1 MTPAFPDHDPSLAP
15 PTAAAPVDA
24 VAPQAAAGMVKLPP
38 ERLAAIDTKAEQF
51 ADLVLREPVR
61 SEPFRQSVEGM
72 HALGTREIREAAG
85 MSSRLLERPVTAMKS
100 GGFGEGSAV
109 TKSLLD
115 LRRTLEDLDPARQ
128 GNLFAPRKLLGLI
141 PWGNR
146 LEEYFREYQSAELH
160 IRSILESLQ
169 RGQDELRLDNASLEE
184 EKAAA
189 WQSIE
194 RLEQYAQLGRRI
206 DAALTGR
213 LPQLETSDP
222 EKARVV
228 KEEML
233 FYVRQKVQD
242 LMTQLAVTIHGY
254 MAMEMI
260 RRNNLELIKGVDR
273 ATTTTVSAL
282 RTAVVVAQALGS
294 QKLVLE
300 QIATLNETT
309 GNMIASTSSM
319 LRTQAGAV
327 HAQASGGTV
336 ELAKLQQA
344 FTNVYETM
352 DMVAGFKTQ
361 ALAGMQQ
368 TVEALSR
375 EIERSRPY
383 LERARAEADSP
394 AALSDGTAAA
404 PSGGPPT
411 RGG

>member
-1 MTPAFPDHDPSLAP
+1 MPPALPDHDPSPAP
-15 PTAAAPVDA
+15 PTAAAPVRTLEPQA
-24 VAPQAAAGMVKLPP
+24 VAERVKLPP
-38 ERLAAIDTKAEQF
+38 ERLAAIDAKAEQF
-51 ADLVLREPVR
+51 AELVLREPVR
-61 SEPFRQSVEGM
+61 SEPFRQSVESM
-72 HALGTREIREAAG
+72 HGLGTREIREAAG

-100 GGFGEGSAV
+100 GGLGEGSVV

-115 LRRTLEDLDPARQ
+115 LRRTLEDLDPARR

-141 PWGNR
+141 PWGSR

-169 RGQDELRLDNASLEE
+169 RGQDELRLDNASLDE

-206 DAALTGR
+206 DEALTSR

-282 RTAVVVAQALGS
+282 RTAVVVAQALGN

-327 HAQASGGTV
+327 HEQASGGTV

-344 FTNVYETM
+344 FANVYETM

-368 TVEALSR
+368 TVETLSR

-383 LERARAEADSP
+383 LERARTEAQPP
-394 AALSDGTAAA
+394 AALSEGISGT
-404 PSGGPPT
+404 PPT
-411 RGG
+411 RAG